1 MLFLILLLCRNGAAR
16 FIYTESDISQT
27 YYEIFKTMFLSANPE
42 NTYPFKFMTELKRKF
57 SDGVHKESCCHEVLI
72 YKFKTIK
79 QFKIDKSPILQN
91 FDNNENHYWD
101 DFTNK
106 KIIELFNVLKKQM
119 NFTIE
124 DGNFF

>member
-1 MLFLILLLCRNGAAR
+1 VKFLILLFCRNGAAR
-16 FIYTESDISQT
+16 FIYTESDISET

-42 NTYPFKFMTELKRKF
+42 NTYPFKYMTELNRKF
-57 SDGVHKESCCHEVLI
+57 SSGVHKESCCHEVLI
-72 YKFKTIK
+72 YKFKK
-79 QFKIDKSPILQN
+79 FNPKKIDKSPILQK
-91 FDNNENHYWD
+91 FEINENHWD

-106 KIIELFNVLKKQM
+106 KIKELFNVLKEQI